1 MKTKPVFV
9 SLCLLSF
16 LLSQSHVFAQG
27 QEKQDKEGSY
37 TVQIGDTL
45 WDISKRFLNNPF
57 KWEDLWKANPSIANP
72 HLIYPGDT
80 IKIFPS
86 EPVTAGEKAKQGAV
100 EAVPEKLPVEKLQKS
115 EETPSVMPKT
125 DEEKPKEEMAPP
137 PPPVITEEKPAP
149 QPIHEIVKIS
159 SAIME
164 RHGLIS
170 AKDMKGSG
178 IIIGSKEERLLLSQG
193 DIVYISLAKGTEVID
208 SDKFTIF
215 ATTGEVKHPVTE
227 KPAGFLTDTL
237 GILEVTKVEKDGVI
251 TAQIVKSYKE
261 ILKGAR
267 LKFYEP
273 PVKEVAVKK
282 PEKTV
287 DGFIISSLEGK
298 NGLAENDIVYI
309 DKGKNSGLEQGNT
322 MNIFR
327 PTTKVNDPMS
337 AEKKTITFPPIEL
350 GMLVIISVEEDTSAA
365 FITKSKQ
372 VIYKGD
378 RVKTAE

>member
-1 MKTKPVFV
+1 MKIKLVFV
-9 SLCLLSF
+9 SVCLLF
-16 LLSQSHVFAQG
+16 LLSQGYVFAQN
-27 QEKQDKEGSY
+27 QEKQEETGSY

-86 EPVTAGEKAKQGAV
+86 EPVTAGEKPKQSPIETA
-100 EAVPEKLPVEKLQKS
+100 PEKLPVEKLQKS
-115 EETPSVMPKT
+115 EEAPSVMPKT
-125 DEEKPKEEMAPP
+125 EEEKPKEESAPP
-137 PPPVITEEKPAP
+137 PPPAVVEEKPAP
-149 QPIHEIVKIS
+149 QPVTEIVNIS

-170 AKDMKGSG
+170 AKDMEGSG
-178 IIIGSKEERLLLSQG
+178 VIIGSKEERLLLSQG
-193 DIVYISLAKGTEVID
+193 DIVYISLAKGIEVID
-208 SDKFTIF
+208 GDKLTIF
-215 ATTGEVKHPVTE
+215 TTTGEVKHPVSE
-227 KPAGFLTDTL
+227 KPVGFLTDTL
-237 GILEVTKVEKDGVI
+237 GILEVIKAEKDGVI
-251 TAQIVKSYKE
+251 TARIGKAYKE
-261 ILKGAR
+261 IVKGAR

-282 PEKTV
+282 SEKRV
-287 DGFIISSLEGK
+287 DGFIIASLEGK
-298 NGLAENDIVYI
+298 RGLSENDIVYL
-309 DKGKNSGLEQGNT
+309 DKGKSSGLEQGNT

-327 PTTKVNDPMS
+327 PTTTVDDPMS
-337 AEKKTITFPPIEL
+337 AKKKTITFPPVDL
-350 GMLVIISVEEDTSAA
+350 GRLVIIRVEDDTSAA

>member
-1 MKTKPVFV
+1 MKTKPVFI

-16 LLSQSHVFAQG
+16 LLSQSYAFAQE
-27 QEKQDKEGSY
+27 QEKHEREGSY

-115 EETPSVMPKT
+115 EEAPSVMPKT
-125 DEEKPKEEMAPP
+125 EEEKPKEEMAPS

-149 QPIHEIVKIS
+149 QPIPEVVKIS
-159 SAIME
+159 SAMME

-178 IIIGSKEERLLLSQG
+178 TIIGSKEERLLLSQG
-193 DIVYISLAKGTEVID
+193 DIIYISLSKGTEVID
-208 SDKFTIF
+208 GDKFIIF
-215 ATTGEVKHPVTE
+215 TTTGEVKHPVTE

-273 PVKEVAVKK
+273 PVK
-282 PEKTV
+282 
-287 DGFIISSLEGK
+287 
-298 NGLAENDIVYI
+298 
-309 DKGKNSGLEQGNT
+309 
-322 MNIFR
+322 
-327 PTTKVNDPMS
+327 
-337 AEKKTITFPPIEL
+337 
-350 GMLVIISVEEDTSAA
+350 
-365 FITKSKQ
+365 
-372 VIYKGD
+372 
-378 RVKTAE
+378 